1 MINVKDIVYKELSK
15 VSENASDAYPHNWSM
30 LPAVQFVEE
39 ENKVEEFTD
48 DKEQSSYIRY
58 RIDIW
63 DNNSTSQIACDVD
76 DVMTTLGFL
85 RTSCSDVPDPSGL
98 KHKQMRYEAIIECK
112 KQFIYHTN

>member
-48 DKEQSSYIRY
+48 DKEQSSYIR
-58 RIDIW
+58 
-63 DNNSTSQIACDVD
+63 NSTSQIACDVD

-98 KHKQMRYEAIIECK
+98 KHKQMRYEAIIDCK
-112 KQFIYHTN
+112 KHFIYHTN